1 MDAEGGN
8 RYGAW
13 EWMWS
18 MQIQLLSLKRRLDSL
33 PSPKQDTLY
42 RETTSFRCY
51 EEKETINISL
61 TVTIILIIIINII
74 T

>member
-1 MDAEGGN
+1 MDVEHGN
-8 RYGAW
+8 GCRAW

-18 MQIQLLSLKRRLDSL
+18 MQMQFLSLKRRLDSL
-33 PSPKQDTLY
+33 PSPKQDTFY
-42 RETTSFRCY
+42 KETTSFRCY

-61 TVTIILIIIINII
+61 TVNIILIIIINII